1 MGENDHK
8 ALAAKAREIYYEQ
21 LKQTLEAS
29 SRGQFVAIEANSGDY
44 FLGSTP
50 LEAINNGKQRY
61 PKRFF
66 HVMRIGYKAAV
77 LIKHFAA
84 YPSDVI
90 GNLTRREI
98 YEYL

>member
-1 MGENDHK
+1 MGENNHK
-8 ALAAKAREIYYEQ
+8 ALAAKARKIYYEQ

-29 SRGQFVAIEANSGDY
+29 SQGKFVAIEVNSGDY

-61 PKRFF
+61 PEEIF
-66 HVMRIGYKAAV
+66 HVMKVGYKAAV
-77 LIKHFAA
+77 LIKYFAA

-90 GNLTRREI
+90 GNVTMREI
-98 YEYL
+98 F